1 LTEHLRNT
9 NEELLWSAFQQG
21 DEAAYALI
29 YERFVDGLYSYGQQ
43 ITKDVALVQDCI
55 QDLFVTLWNNRRNL
69 GQAKSIKFYLSSS
82 LKRDLLRRLKA
93 QQTLVEEVE
102 DDYTFGITLDIEAI
116 KIQEETNSEQL
127 HRLNEALQKLPP
139 RQKEALYLRFYE
151 NLSYEEIS
159 SLMEITPGV
168 AYNFVYRGLAILKKS
183 LQPTLKLLFI
193 FFNLL
198 HLLKRITIL

>member
-1 LTEHLRNT
+1 MTEHLRNT

-159 SLMEITPGV
+159 SLMDITPGV

-193 FFNLL
+193 SFNLL
-198 HLLKRITIL
+198 HLLKHITIL